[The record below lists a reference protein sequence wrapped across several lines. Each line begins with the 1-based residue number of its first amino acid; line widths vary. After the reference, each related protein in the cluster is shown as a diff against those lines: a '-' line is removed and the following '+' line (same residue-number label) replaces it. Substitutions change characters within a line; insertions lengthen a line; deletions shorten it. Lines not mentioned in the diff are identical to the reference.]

1 MIKPAIL
8 VLSLS
13 HNIYAPVHP
22 KIPNKFPSTE
32 EYRYVSPPNNKSTL
46 EYNTTT
52 TDDILQEVLEKSLK
66 VISETLSQ

>member
-13 HNIYAPVHP
+13 HNIYAPVLP
-22 KIPNKFPSTE
+22 AIPNKFTCTE
-32 EYRYVSPPNNKSTL
+32 EYKYATPPNNKPVL
-46 EYNTTT
+46 QHNTTT
-52 TDDILQEVLEKSLK
+52 RDDILQEVLEKSLK